1 MLEIANHPGL
11 IEIGFICLRG
21 WASGVWA
28 GKSFWI
34 MKKVA
39 IGIDLGGTK
48 IALGAVD
55 ENGVLLEVV
64 RYTTNAGEGYTAVV
78 ARMVEGIEQLAA
90 ATPHQIAGIGIG
102 VAGQVDPVSGAVI
115 FGPNLGWHDVPLRKD
130 MEKACGLSVVV
141 TNDVR
146 AAMRG
151 EWLFGA
157 GRGAKDLLCVFIGT
171 GIGGGIVCA
180 GIPLE
185 GCSNTAGEIGHIT
198 VDLQGPLCTCGNRG
212 CMEAVAGG
220 WGLARSA
227 RQSVAADPLL
237 GRKILEIAGEN
248 LDRITAKTVVHAF
261 RQGDRLAASLIDSA
275 VQALG
280 AGVAGLVNALNPCL
294 VILGGGIVEGM
305 PELVSRVEDQVRS
318 RALNA
323 ALTQLSFRAARL
335 GNEAGIIGAASLA
348 MIRAG

>member
-1 MLEIANHPGL
+1 
-11 IEIGFICLRG
+11 
-21 WASGVWA
+21 
-28 GKSFWI
+28 
-34 MKKVA
+34 MKKIA

-55 ENGVLLEVV
+55 ESGTLLELV
-64 RYTTNAGEGYTAVV
+64 RYATNPGEGYAAVV
-78 ARMVEGIEQLAA
+78 ARMVEGVKQLVAA
-90 ATPHQIAGIGIG
+90 SSHPIAGIGIG

-115 FGPNLGWHDVPLRKD
+115 FGPNLDWHDVPLRSD
-130 MEKACGLSVVV
+130 IEKACGLSVVV

-157 GRGAKDLLCVFIGT
+157 GRGARDLLCVFIGT
-171 GIGGGIVCA
+171 GVGGGIVSA

-198 VDLQGPLCTCGNRG
+198 VDLKGPLCTCGNRG
-212 CMEAVAGG
+212 CMEAIAGG

-227 RQSVAADPLL
+227 RQSVEADRLL

-248 LDRITAKTVVHAF
+248 LDNITAKSVVEAF
-261 RQGDRLAASLIDSA
+261 RQGDLLAANLIDSA

-280 AGVAGLVNALNPCL
+280 AGVAALVNALNPCL

-318 RALNA
+318 RALSA
-323 ALTQLSFRAARL
+323 ALAQLTFRGARL
-335 GNEAGIIGAASLA
+335 GNQAGIIGAAALA
-348 MIRAG
+348 MNGAG